1 MYYPCYRRGFLFCTM
16 KRSLLLIFF
25 LMLGAFLLLRWQ
37 GIVLVTPAS
46 SRGILDLEFAGNTTR
61 LHQLKLFWNGR
72 DVNNNLYLDFLF
84 IAAYTAFLMS
94 ACQWIGEKSR
104 HTKRAEWFTR
114 IALAAGIFD
123 IVENLLMLVAWNDG
137 AGNGAM
143 KLIFCCAAIKFF
155 LAGMVVLYLIY
166 SLPVLI
172 RKRKGLPN

>member
-16 KRSLLLIFF
+16 KRSLLLLFF
-25 LMLGAFLLLRWQ
+25 LMVAVFLLLRWQ
-37 GIVLVTPAS
+37 GNVLVTPAS
-46 SRGILDLEFAGNTTR
+46 SRGILDLEFAGNTLR
-61 LHQLKLFWNGR
+61 LYQLKLFWNAS
-72 DVNNNLYLDFLF
+72 DVNNNIYLDFLF
-84 IAAYTAFLMS
+84 IAAYTAFLMG
-94 ACQWIGEKSR
+94 ACQWVSEKSR

-143 KLIFCCAAIKFF
+143 KLIYYCAAIKFL
-155 LAGMVVLYLIY
+155 LAGLVVLYLMY
-166 SLPVLI
+166 SLPVLL